1 MVIQDFKYFLEKRSG
16 LSNAGLKYNR
26 LKRLLSLYDAC
37 FEKAIQYRNCF
48 VRANLR
54 LVASIAKKYKGRGV
68 SFLDLLQ
75 EGNIGLMTAVE
86 KYDHTK
92 GYRFSTYACWRIY
105 QSMNRAIFNQSRV
118 VKVSAYVLEKSR
130 KIGEVRQQLK
140 KKLGREPRVEEIAR
154 EIHISVK
161 SLNCMPSSRERLV
174 WLDSPIKQGER
185 VTLMEI
191 FEDQNSLSPDLL
203 LTVSFV
209 PEGVYKAL
217 ENLSIRD
224 REVIKMRFGIGY
236 ETNYTLEEIGRR
248 LNLTKEGVR
257 QIERQALRKIKRSSS
272 ATALRSLIER

>member
-1 MVIQDFKYFLEKRSG
+1 
-16 LSNAGLKYNR
+16 
-26 LKRLLSLYDAC
+26 
-37 FEKAIQYRNCF
+37 
-48 VRANLR
+48 
-54 LVASIAKKYKGRGV
+54 
-68 SFLDLLQ
+68 
-75 EGNIGLMTAVE
+75 
-86 KYDHTK
+86 
-92 GYRFSTYACWRIY
+92 
-105 QSMNRAIFNQSRV
+105 MNRAIFNQSRV
-118 VKVSAYVLEKSR
+118 VKVPAYVLEKSR

-161 SLNCMPSSRERLV
+161 SLNCMLSFRERLV

-248 LNLTKEGVR
+248 LNLTKERVR